1 MEYHRK
7 IIGSSILVLL
17 LIICVKLIAVI
28 KDIILAYIFGLG
40 KLTDAYFVAFQ
51 IPQTLIF
58 LLGITILREMS
69 SSIFSKTIELK
80 QDRDLSILFSSIFNY
95 ALLTTVL
102 VSLIGIILMP
112 FIVKLLPISHYDD
125 MDRLIVYL
133 GRILFTMVITFGLSE
148 YLGAVLNAFRNFFL
162 PGFSTI
168 CANICMIVSLIMFA
182 HKLSIASL
190 AYGTTIGFLISCIIQ
205 FTYITSRKIF
215 YKPFVIDFHF
225 PLVREYIKKAIPF
238 MIITSMSQIC
248 ILVSYILSLNFGQG
262 MASALSFAGKLNDII
277 INLFV
282 LPFLTVLLP
291 EFSRDTANNDT
302 NTLKSHIRFG
312 AEAIAVIVI
321 FCTAFMIV
329 CNQEIVQLLFMR
341 GKFTLENA
349 HITGNILFIYMIGLC
364 FQAGYLYLV
373 FIYLGIQKTSSLLFI
388 GGTSYILNV
397 VLQIILSHYF
407 GVYGITAGIS
417 FASLIYFF
425 VLLFTLKKNFISFS
439 FFKQGR
445 YILKIVG
452 IIPFLIIVFIV
463 GRKVLFTDE
472 NLKQSYLFVKLLIL
486 GGAGLFIYILCLIV
500 LRIQIAIDLFNKI
513 RYMFYAKNEN
523 TLH

>member
-1 MEYHRK
+1 
-7 IIGSSILVLL
+7 
-17 LIICVKLIAVI
+17 
-28 KDIILAYIFGLG
+28 
-40 KLTDAYFVAFQ
+40 
-51 IPQTLIF
+51 
-58 LLGITILREMS
+58 
-69 SSIFSKTIELK
+69 
-80 QDRDLSILFSSIFNY
+80 
-95 ALLTTVL
+95 
-102 VSLIGIILMP
+102 
-112 FIVKLLPISHYDD
+112 
-125 MDRLIVYL
+125 
-133 GRILFTMVITFGLSE
+133 
-148 YLGAVLNAFRNFFL
+148 
-162 PGFSTI
+162 
-168 CANICMIVSLIMFA
+168 MFA
-182 HKLSIASL
+182 HRLSIASL

-205 FTYITSRKIF
+205 FIYITSRKIF
-215 YKPFVIDFHF
+215 YRPFVIDFHF

-248 ILVSYILSLNFGQG
+248 ILVSYILSLNIGQG

-282 LPFLTVLLP
+282 LPFLIVLLP
-291 EFSRDTANNDT
+291 EFSRDNASNNRDA
-302 NTLKSHIRFG
+302 LKSHIRFG

-364 FQAGYLYLV
+364 FQSGYLYLV

-388 GGTSYILNV
+388 GGISYILNI

-445 YILKIVG
+445 NILKIVG

-463 GRKVLFTDE
+463 GRRVLFTNE
-472 NLKQSYLFVKLLIL
+472 NLKQSYLLVKLLIL
-486 GGAGLFIYILCLIV
+486 GGGGLFIYILCLIV
-500 LRIQIAIDLFNKI
+500 LRIQIAIDLFNKM
-513 RYMFYAKNEN
+513 RYILYAKNES
-523 TLH
+523 TIH